1 MPDKEKNLLII
12 GTGTIGEPL
21 IGLFSR
27 MKKDLGLDE
36 VIFHK
41 RTPLKHERPKV
52 NSLIEMGASLAV
64 DEISMDEFVKLGH
77 KPSYSYDEALDKAS
91 VVIDCTPSGNI
102 NKNIVYKKFKD
113 KLFIAQGSEK
123 GFGMPY
129 ALGINDDKLL
139 SNDSNFLQVVSCN
152 THTMARLLKCLSNN
166 AVTSILQGDFV
177 CIRRANDLSQDSGFI
192 PSITCGKHGDD
203 RFGTHHARDVSDL
216 FDYTFPLPIFSS
228 AIKTNT
234 QYMHT
239 IRFSLALDET
249 LSSEEI
255 TRRIQQDPYVATT
268 LKKSTNS
275 VFSYGRDH
283 GFYGRIYNQAVICTP
298 ALSINHF
305 SDMTKISGFAF
316 TPQDGNSLLSSVA
329 ASLYG
334 FYGEDYKG
342 FLSPLTE
349 YIKDEV

>member
-1 MPDKEKNLLII
+1 MTTKNKTLLII

-27 MKKDLGLDE
+27 MKEQLGIDE

-64 DEISMDEFVKLGH
+64 DEITTEEFMALGH
-77 KPSYSYDEALDKAS
+77 TPDYTYEEALDKSS
-91 VVIDCTPSGNI
+91 VIIDCTPSGNV
-102 NKNIVYKKFKD
+102 NKSTTYKKFKD

-129 ALGINDDKLL
+129 ALGVNDDKLVT
-139 SNDSNFLQVVSCN
+139 SDTNFLQVVSCN
-152 THTMARLLKCLSNN
+152 THTIARLLKTLSGNSLHR
-166 AVTSILQGDFV
+166 VLQGDFV
-177 CIRRANDLSQDSGFI
+177 CIRRANDLSQDGGFI
-192 PSITCGKHGDD
+192 PSIACGKHSDEN
-203 RFGTHHARDVSDL
+203 FGTHHARDVSDL
-216 FDYTFPLPIFSS
+216 FNYTFPLPIFSS
-228 AIKTNT
+228 AVKANT

-239 IRFSLALDET
+239 IRFSISLDET
-249 LSSEEI
+249 VTNEEVL
-255 TRRIQQDPYVATT
+255 TRIVQDKYVAST
-268 LKKSTNS
+268 LKKTTNS

-283 GFYGRIYNQAVICTP
+283 GFYGRLYNQAVICMP
-298 ALSINHF
+298 ALSISHF
-305 SDMTKISGFAF
+305 NEATRIAGFAF

-334 FYGEDYKG
+334 FYGKEYKN
-342 FLSPLTE
+342 FLSPLSE
-349 YIKDEV
+349 YIRNEV

>member
-1 MPDKEKNLLII
+1 MANKAKTLLII

-27 MKKDLGLDE
+27 MKDKLGIDE

-52 NSLIEMGASLAV
+52 NSLVEMGASLAV
-64 DEISMDEFVKLGH
+64 DDLCTDDFLELGH
-77 KPSYSYDEALDKAS
+77 NPSYTYNEAIEKAS
-91 VVIDCTPSGNI
+91 VVIDCTPSGNV
-102 NKNIVYKKFKD
+102 NKNTTYKNYKD

-123 GFGMPY
+123 GFGIPY
-129 ALGINDDKLL
+129 ALGVNDEKLL
-139 SNDSNFLQVVSCN
+139 NSSGNFLQIVSCN
-152 THTMARLLKCLSNN
+152 THTVARLLKCLSGDFIPR
-166 AVTSILQGDFV
+166 VLQGDFV
-177 CIRRANDLSQDSGFI
+177 CMRRANDLSQDEGFI
-192 PSITCGKHGDD
+192 PSIVCGKHGDD

-216 FDYTFPLPIFSS
+216 FNYKFPLPIFSS
-228 AIKTNT
+228 AVKTNT

-239 IRFSLALDET
+239 IRFSMLLDEVIT
-249 LSSEEI
+249 KEEVVN
-255 TRRIQQDPYVATT
+255 RIKQDPYIAST

-283 GFYGRIYNQAVICTP
+283 GFYGRIYNQGVICMP
-298 ALSINHF
+298 SLSVSHF
-305 SDMTKISGFAF
+305 SDTTKITGFAF

-329 ASLYG
+329 AALYG
-334 FYGEDYKG
+334 FYGKEYKSY
-342 FLSPLTE
+342 LSPLSE